1 MSSFLQVVGGV
12 LIAVV
17 LGLTLNKQGKD
28 IALLLGTAVCCMVLL
43 VAVTYLEP
51 VLEFIDTLQT
61 VGNLDSEIIRILLK
75 AVGVGLVAEIA
86 ALICADSGN
95 SAMGKAIH
103 ILACCVILWL
113 AIPLM
118 TQLLTLLQKILG
130 EI

>member
-1 MSSFLQVVGGV
+1 MSSFLQMVGGV